1 MVRLM
6 KSSTFGLGLM
16 VQLIRKLFQSYIK
29 LEVIIDCGS
38 ALVTYRNE
46 IESKG
51 VQLTLIGAANL
62 QSPVPSLPRRHSYG
76 FVTRS

>member
-1 MVRLM
+1 M

-38 ALVTYRNE
+38 ALVTYRKE

-51 VQLTLIGAANL
+51 VQFPGQDAPDNINRG
-62 QSPVPSLPRRHSYG
+62 G
-76 FVTRS
+76 

>member
-16 VQLIRKLFQSYIK
+16 VQLIRKLFQSYIN

-51 VQLTLIGAANL
+51 VQFPGQDAPDNINRG
-62 QSPVPSLPRRHSYG
+62 G
-76 FVTRS
+76 